1 MTALVAL
8 SAALFILLL
17 LFGVFWMIKKRRK
30 KSGNVSIFFYLSIL
44 SITLLIVKI
53 LSEVEADADNGPG
66 NIPMQSKLLF
76 TFADVVK
83 MTNNFRRV
91 LGKGGFGT
99 VYHGYYNNLQV
110 AVKLLS
116 ETSAQGFK
124 EFRSEVT

>member
-1 MTALVAL
+1 MEE
-8 SAALFILLL
+8 
-17 LFGVFWMIKKRRK
+17 
-30 KSGNVSIFFYLSIL
+30 N
-44 SITLLIVKI
+44 
-53 LSEVEADADNGPG
+53 ADNGAR
-66 NIPMQSKLLF
+66 NSPMAKSENKLLF

-83 MTNNFRRV
+83 MTNNFGRV

-124 EFRSEVT
+124 EFRSEVM